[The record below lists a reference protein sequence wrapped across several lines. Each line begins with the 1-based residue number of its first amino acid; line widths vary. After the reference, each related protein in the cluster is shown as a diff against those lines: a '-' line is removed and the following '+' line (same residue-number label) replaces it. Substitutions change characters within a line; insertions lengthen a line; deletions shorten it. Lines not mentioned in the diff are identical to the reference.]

1 MLLPWLLA
9 RSANCKGGLS
19 TMRLLPI
26 VLLTLV
32 MSGWA
37 FGQTF
42 TISTFAGNG
51 TAGYSG
57 DNGPATSA
65 TLSPGGIA
73 VDSAGNLYVADSNR
87 IRKVS
92 KGVITTVAGN
102 GTYGYSGDNGAAT
115 SAQLFNPQGVAVDAA
130 GNLYIADTYNN
141 RIRKVSGGVITTV
154 AGNGTSGSL
163 GENIPATTAQLNWP
177 YGVAVDA
184 AGNLYIANTYN
195 NRICKVSNGMI
206 TTVAGNGIHGYSG
219 DNGPA
224 TSAQLSWPDGVA
236 VDAAGNLYIADTDN
250 NRIRKVSG
258 GVITTVAGNG
268 TEGFSGDNGPATAA
282 QLGWPYSVAVDAAGN
297 FYIADTYNNHV
308 RKVSNGAITTVGGN
322 GTFGFGGDNGPA
334 TSAAVSPAGVAV
346 DSAGRLYIAENV
358 NNRIR
363 VLTPAGSR

>member
-1 MLLPWLLA
+1 
-9 RSANCKGGLS
+9 
-19 TMRLLPI
+19 MRLLPVI
-26 VLLTLV
+26 LLTLA
-32 MSGWA
+32 MSCSTL
-37 FGQTF
+37 GQTF

-51 TAGYSG
+51 TPGYGG

-65 TLSPGGIA
+65 TLSPRGIA
-73 VDSAGNLYVADSNR
+73 VDSAGNLYIADSNR

-102 GTYGYSGDNGAAT
+102 GTYGFSGDNGPAT

-154 AGNGTSGSL
+154 AGNGTSGSRDD
-163 GENIPATTAQLNWP
+163 NIPATSAQLNWP

-195 NRICKVSNGMI
+195 NRVCKVSGGMI
-206 TTVAGNGIHGYSG
+206 STVAGNGMHGAGG

-224 TSAQLSWPDGVA
+224 TSAQLSWPDGIA

-250 NRIRKVSG
+250 GRVRKVSG

-268 TEGFSGDNGPATAA
+268 AEGFSGDKGPATSA
-282 QLGWPYSVAVDAAGN
+282 QLGWPYSVAVDTAGN
-297 FYIADTYNNHV
+297 LYIADTYNNHV
-308 RKVSNGAITTVGGN
+308 RKVSNGVITNVGGD
-322 GTFGFGGDNGPA
+322 GTFGFSGDNGPA
-334 TSAAVSPAGVAV
+334 TNAAVSPAGVAV
-346 DSAGRLYIAENV
+346 DSAGNVYLADTV

-363 VLTPAGSR
+363 VLTPVVSR

>member
-1 MLLPWLLA
+1 
-9 RSANCKGGLS
+9 
-19 TMRLLPI
+19 MRLLHVI
-26 VLLTLV
+26 LLTLV
-32 MSGWA
+32 TSCST
-37 FGQTF
+37 FGQTY

-57 DNGPATSA
+57 DNGPATSG
-65 TLSPGGIA
+65 TLSPAGIA
-73 VDSAGNLYVADSNR
+73 VDSAGNLYIADSNR

-102 GTYGYSGDNGAAT
+102 GTYGFSGDNGPAT
-115 SAQLFNPQGVAVDAA
+115 SAQLFNPQGVAVDSA
-130 GNLYIADTYNN
+130 GNLYIADTFND

-154 AGNGTSGSL
+154 AGNGTSGVN

-177 YGVAVDA
+177 YGVAVDS

-195 NRICKVSNGMI
+195 NRVCKVSGGMI
-206 TTVAGNGIHGYSG
+206 TTVAGNGSHGFGG

-224 TSAQLSWPDGVA
+224 AAAQLSYPDGVA
-236 VDAAGNLYIADTDN
+236 VDAAGNLYITDTDN

-268 TEGFSGDNGPATAA
+268 AEGFSGDNGPATSA

-297 FYIADTYNNHV
+297 LYIADTFNNRI
-308 RKVSNGAITTVGGN
+308 RKVSNGVITTLGGD
-322 GTFGFGGDNGPA
+322 GTFGFSGDNVAA
-334 TSAAVSPAGVAV
+334 TSAAVSPSGVAV
-346 DSAGRLYIAENV
+346 DSAGRVYVADNV